1 MGLKQSFGGD
11 AMTSAV
17 YRSDGTEDRKKCQ
30 QLILKLD
37 QNAASQMLRK
47 ELNYSR
53 SVLKSNY
60 TASCEKVTGQKK
72 KHSTS
77 IN

>member
-30 QLILKLD
+30 QPILKLD
-37 QNAASQMLRK
+37 QNAASQ
-47 ELNYSR
+47 
-53 SVLKSNY
+53 
-60 TASCEKVTGQKK
+60 
-72 KHSTS
+72 
-77 IN
+77 